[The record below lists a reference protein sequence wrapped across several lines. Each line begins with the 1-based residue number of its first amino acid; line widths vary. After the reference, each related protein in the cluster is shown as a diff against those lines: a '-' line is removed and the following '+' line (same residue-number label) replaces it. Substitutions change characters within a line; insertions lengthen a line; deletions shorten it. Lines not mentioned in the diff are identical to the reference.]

1 MKPKT
6 LYNEIEQIEK
16 LSAIL
21 TNELKSVCYKGPSG
35 TRWHDVGL
43 KDKFKKAM
51 NYVLIH
57 YANVELQ
64 EVSLMLSSQGTQGN
78 IANSNSCWTIKAIIH
93 DKECIFKG
101 NWNQLGMLEPSQE
114 DIENA
119 EKEQSFSL
127 EEIKSAFE
135 ENGLSAEEQLIMEQM
150 LNDAERESREA

>member
-21 TNELKSVCYKGPSG
+21 TDELKSVCYKGPSG

-101 NWNQLGMLEPSQE
+101 NWNQLGGANVSIN
-114 DIENA
+114 DIPFLSYKDNYGIQKLVIYA
-119 EKEQSFSL
+119 E
-127 EEIKSAFE
+127 
-135 ENGLSAEEQLIMEQM
+135 GLVEFKNLI
-150 LNDAERESREA
+150 D

>member
-21 TNELKSVCYKGPSG
+21 TNELKAVCYKGPSG

-51 NYVLIH
+51 NYVLMH

-64 EVSLMLSSQGTQGN
+64 EVSSMLSSQGTQGN

-101 NWNQLGMLEPSQE
+101 NWNQLGGANVSIN
-114 DIENA
+114 DIPFLSYKDNYGIQKLVIYA
-119 EKEQSFSL
+119 E
-127 EEIKSAFE
+127 
-135 ENGLSAEEQLIMEQM
+135 GLVEFKNLI
-150 LNDAERESREA
+150 D